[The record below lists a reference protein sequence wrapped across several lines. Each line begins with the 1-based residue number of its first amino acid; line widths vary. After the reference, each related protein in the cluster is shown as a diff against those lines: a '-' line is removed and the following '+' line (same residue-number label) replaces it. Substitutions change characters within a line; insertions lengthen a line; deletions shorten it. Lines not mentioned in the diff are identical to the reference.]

1 MYKHILVPTDG
12 SPLANK
18 AVQAAIAFAAEVG
31 ARVTGYYAIEDM
43 NMHHAGAHLTKDL
56 IAEFDKRAM
65 SAAEQHAAEP
75 AKAAKSAGVAYDWKV
90 SKVTQPH
97 EGIIEAARDA
107 GCDIIFMA
115 SHGHR
120 GLTGLIV
127 GSVTQKVLSHS
138 TIPVLVFR

>member
-12 SPLANK
+12 SPLASK

-56 IAEFDKRAM
+56 IAEFDKRARA
-65 SAAEQHAAEP
+65 AAEQHAAEP
-75 AKAAKSAGVAYDWKV
+75 AMAAKAAGVAYNWKV
-90 SKVTQPH
+90 TKVIQPH